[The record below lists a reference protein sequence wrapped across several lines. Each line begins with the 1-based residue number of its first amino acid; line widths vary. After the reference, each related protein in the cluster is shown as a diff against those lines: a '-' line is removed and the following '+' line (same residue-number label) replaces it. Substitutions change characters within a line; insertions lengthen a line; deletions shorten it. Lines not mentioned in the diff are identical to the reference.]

1 MSSERRTLTTG
12 RVVFLVVAAAAP
24 MAAMIGN
31 VPLALIRGN
40 GAGLPAAFAV
50 SGIVLLC
57 FSVGF
62 AAMSQQVV
70 NTGAFY
76 TYVGLALGK
85 PPGVAAAY
93 VAVLAYTSLACG
105 LAAAFGYFTHLVV
118 LDSGP
123 DVPWWV
129 FTAVAVAIIG
139 CLGYRNA
146 DLSAKVLGTLMIAE
160 FAFLTIFDLLV
171 VGQKGGAALPLAS
184 FSPAQVFS
192 GSIGIAMMFA
202 FSSFIGFESAALYG
216 EETKDPRRSIPRATY
231 IAVSTI
237 AVFYVL
243 TSWVIVGAA
252 GGVDA
257 PALAQSELGD
267 LTFTLA
273 REFGGTILY
282 DGTAVLLCTSV
293 LASYLAVHNAASRY
307 LFALGRERVLPE
319 VLGRFHEKH
328 FSPHIGS
335 MTVSSV
341 CGGALIVFALFGAD
355 PYLVVAAGAIGLGT
369 LGVIALQAAAALSVV
384 AFFWRRQD
392 RSVLRTVVAP
402 GIGFVGLA
410 TGLVLAGTHY
420 STLTGSDSAVVNAV
434 PVVLIL
440 AAAAGVVVALR
451 IRRRDPA
458 VYAGIANGYLRG

>member
-1 MSSERRTLTTG
+1 MNERRTLTTG

-62 AAMSQQVV
+62 AAMSQQVI

-118 LDSGP
+118 LDSGL

-129 FTAVAVAIIG
+129 FTAVAVAIVA
-139 CLGYRNA
+139 CLGFRNA
-146 DLSAKVLGTLMIAE
+146 DLSAKVLGTLMVAE
-160 FAFLTIFDLLV
+160 FAFLTVFDVLV
-171 VGQKGGAALPLAS
+171 LGQKGTAALPLES
-184 FSPAQVFS
+184 FAPAQVFS

-252 GGVDA
+252 GGLDA
-257 PALAQSELGD
+257 PAMAQTELGNLLFALAQEY
-267 LTFTLA
+267 
-273 REFGGTILY
+273 GGTILY

-319 VLGRFHEKH
+319 VLGRFHAVH

-335 MTVSSV
+335 ITVTAVSTV
-341 CGGALIVFALFGAD
+341 ALVVFAVVGAD
-355 PYLVVAAGAIGLGT
+355 PYLVVAAGAVGLGT
-369 LGVIALQAAAALSVV
+369 LGIIALQAAAALSVV
-384 AFFWRRQD
+384 VFFWTRPD
-392 RSVLRTVVAP
+392 RSMVRTVFAP
-402 GIGFVGLA
+402 GIGFVGLT
-410 TGLVLAGTHY
+410 TGLILAGTHY
-420 STLTGSDSAVVNAV
+420 STLTGSDSVVVNAI
-434 PVVLIL
+434 PIVLIV
-440 AAAAGVVVALR
+440 AAIVGVLVALR
-451 IRRRDPA
+451 IRRRDA
-458 VYAGIANGYLRG
+458 EVYAGIAAASLR

>member
-1 MSSERRTLTTG
+1 MNDRRTLTTG

-62 AAMSQQVV
+62 AAMSQQVI

-118 LDSGP
+118 LDSGL

-129 FTAVAVAIIG
+129 FTAVAVAIVA
-139 CLGYRNA
+139 CLGFRNA
-146 DLSAKVLGTLMIAE
+146 DLSAKVLGTLMVAE
-160 FAFLTIFDLLV
+160 FAFLTVFDVLV
-171 VGQKGGAALPLAS
+171 LGQKGTAALPLES
-184 FSPAQVFS
+184 FAPAQVFS

-216 EETKDPRRSIPRATY
+216 EETKDPQRSIPRATY

-243 TSWVIVGAA
+243 TSWIIVGAA
-252 GGVDA
+252 GGLDA
-257 PALAQSELGD
+257 PAMAQTELGNLLFALAQEY
-267 LTFTLA
+267 
-273 REFGGTILY
+273 GGTILY

-319 VLGRFHEKH
+319 VLGRFHAVH

-335 MTVSSV
+335 VTVTAVSTFV
-341 CGGALIVFALFGAD
+341 LVVFAVVGAD

-369 LGVIALQAAAALSVV
+369 LGIIALQAAAALSVV
-384 AFFWRRQD
+384 VFFWTRPD
-392 RSVLRTVVAP
+392 RSMVRTVIAP
-402 GIGFVGLA
+402 GIGFIGLT
-410 TGLVLAGTHY
+410 TGLILAGTHY
-420 STLTGSDSAVVNAV
+420 STLTGSDSVVVNAI

-440 AAAAGVVVALR
+440 AAIAGVLVALR
-451 IRRRDPA
+451 IRRRDA
-458 VYAGIANGYLRG
+458 EAYAGIAAASLR

>member
-1 MSSERRTLTTG
+1 MNERRTLTTG

-62 AAMSQQVV
+62 AAMSRQVI

-118 LDSGP
+118 LDSGL

-129 FTAVAVAIIG
+129 FTAVAVAIVA
-139 CLGYRNA
+139 CLGFRNA
-146 DLSAKVLGTLMIAE
+146 DLSAKVLGTLMVAE
-160 FAFLTIFDLLV
+160 FAFLTVFDILV
-171 VGQKGGAALPLAS
+171 LGQKGTAALPLES
-184 FSPAQVFS
+184 FAPAQVFS

-243 TSWVIVGAA
+243 TSWIIVGAA
-252 GGVDA
+252 GGLDA
-257 PALAQSELGD
+257 PAMAQTELGNLLFALAQEY
-267 LTFTLA
+267 
-273 REFGGTILY
+273 GGTILY

-319 VLGRFHEKH
+319 VLGRFHAVH

-335 MTVSSV
+335 ITVTAVSTFV
-341 CGGALIVFALFGAD
+341 LVVFAVVGAD

-369 LGVIALQAAAALSVV
+369 LGIIALQAAAALSVV
-384 AFFWRRQD
+384 VFFWTRPD
-392 RSVLRTVVAP
+392 RSMVRTVIAP
-402 GIGFVGLA
+402 GIGFVGLT
-410 TGLVLAGTHY
+410 TGLILAGTHY
-420 STLTGSDSAVVNAV
+420 STLTGSDSVVVNAI
-434 PVVLIL
+434 PIVLIL
-440 AAAAGVVVALR
+440 AAIAGVLVALR
-451 IRRRDPA
+451 IRRRDVEA
-458 VYAGIANGYLRG
+458 YAGIAAASLR